1 MLPAVALVP
10 SKNMKLPLPP
20 ELASTKFWVSPELF
34 VMPVPCM
41 VRAKGA
47 ATVIVKELRLL
58 NVMLAT
64 VVSAEIPTEVVL
76 DRPKVAVSVVALG
89 TVPDDQFVPVFQSP
103 EPGLASHVP
112 LAAKVVLRAETKSNV
127 TIKRQKMRV
136 VFWGS

>member
-1 MLPAVALVP
+1 
-10 SKNMKLPLPP
+10 
-20 ELASTKFWVSPELF
+20 
-34 VMPVPCM
+34 MPVPCM
-41 VRAKGA
+41 VRAKDA

-112 LAAKVVLRAETKSNV
+112 LPAKVVLLGAESKTSSVTAAKEKARARSRGSAGAAQKSGGA
-127 TIKRQKMRV
+127 MC
-136 VFWGS
+136 VFFLRRLKLVFISLVL

>member
-1 MLPAVALVP
+1 
-10 SKNMKLPLPP
+10 
-20 ELASTKFWVSPELF
+20 
-34 VMPVPCM
+34 MPVPCM

-112 LAAKVVLRAETKSNV
+112 LPAKVVLRAETKSNV